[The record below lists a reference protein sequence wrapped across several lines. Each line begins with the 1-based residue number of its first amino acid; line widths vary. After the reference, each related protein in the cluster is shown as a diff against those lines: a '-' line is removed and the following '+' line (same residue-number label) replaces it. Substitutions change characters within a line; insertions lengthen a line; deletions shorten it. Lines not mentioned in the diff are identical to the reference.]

1 MNAYNTAKFYFKKG
15 LRRPLPPVG
24 RMGGAEADGAYL
36 RGVRKGV
43 AEYTE
48 KVLLRGV
55 HAYRGVVYNGIISLS
70 GGAQKRAAD
79 VGGMD
84 RTA

>member
-1 MNAYNTAKFYFKKG
+1 M
-15 LRRPLPPVG
+15 
-24 RMGGAEADGAYL
+24 
-36 RGVRKGV
+36 RGVRKG
-43 AEYTE
+43 AAKHTE

-70 GGAQKRAAD
+70 GRAQKRAAD
-79 VGGMD
+79 VGGVD

>member
-1 MNAYNTAKFYFKKG
+1 
-15 LRRPLPPVG
+15 
-24 RMGGAEADGAYL
+24 MGGAEADGAYL